1 MQYIGKIDK
10 QKFKLITKDITTE
23 IVILTDKQ
31 IEHIRFRHPNDYE
44 RYFKY
49 IKEIVEMPD
58 YILNDIKPNTGILLK
73 KISNDK
79 IFQLILRLHT
89 SEDKR
94 EYKNSIITFLRIND
108 KKYNQYI
115 RNKKIVWSNM
125 DNSE

>member
-1 MQYIGKIDK
+1 MQHIGKIDK
-10 QKFKLITKDITTE
+10 RKFKLITKDITTE

-58 YILNDIKPNTGILLK
+58 YILNDVKPNTGILLK
-73 KISNDK
+73 RISNDK
-79 IFQLILRLHT
+79 IFQLVLRLHT

-94 EYKNSIITFLRIND
+94 KYKNSIITFLRINE
-108 KKYNQYI
+108 KKYNQYM

-125 DNSE
+125 DNNK